1 MNSETDD
8 LSARIRLCAQKVGSG
23 DELSRRSGI
32 PRRTLENYL
41 SGRSEPKASAISA
54 IAIAAD
60 VSTDWLI
67 TGLEPPEGGP
77 EKSEEDE
84 SFRARLGVLVGDQKP
99 FEWAKAA
106 GIPSSTW
113 NRAWNEGS
121 VPKAQHLRRIAA
133 YGGVTL
139 DWLITGTGPMRRGEA
154 AEAAPVAPAAPAGRA
169 PLDADLLG
177 LVIEGV
183 HTTYRD
189 ENARIDQ
196 RNAARLAAR
205 IYDDVLI
212 ACEGDDDP
220 GARKAA
226 LRMALQ
232 QLRRD
237 LRAHPDETQ
246 GKQRA

>member
-60 VSTDWLI
+60 VT
-67 TGLEPPEGGP
+67 T
-77 EKSEEDE
+77 
-84 SFRARLGVLVGDQKP
+84 
-99 FEWAKAA
+99 
-106 GIPSSTW
+106 
-113 NRAWNEGS
+113 
-121 VPKAQHLRRIAA
+121 
-133 YGGVTL
+133 